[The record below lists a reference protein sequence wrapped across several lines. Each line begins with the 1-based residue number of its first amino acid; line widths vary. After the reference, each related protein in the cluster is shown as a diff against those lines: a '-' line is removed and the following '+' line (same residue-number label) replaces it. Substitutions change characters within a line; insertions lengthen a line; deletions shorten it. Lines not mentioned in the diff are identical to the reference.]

1 MKPGYTKRKY
11 GIQLFRCLEQF
22 KSSSGVR
29 RHSKG
34 KSMEEEL
41 NHTSAFEKDPFKLT
55 AEDVYDMSYV
65 IGRDLFKLSSSED
78 SRTVSEL
85 QYKVIRVLEIFEL
98 LVDRQNLTV
107 EKLKIER
114 DNLRKETERLHREL
128 QVATSD
134 SEKQQKNGSDKL
146 VVDVNDP
153 NRPRFTLQELTDVL
167 QERNKLKAQL
177 LVAQEELEC
186 YKSGLVSTKDPQRL
200 EKKASGANRESEQTT
215 VKKLFSLKYR
225 KNH

>member
-1 MKPGYTKRKY
+1 
-11 GIQLFRCLEQF
+11 
-22 KSSSGVR
+22 
-29 RHSKG
+29 
-34 KSMEEEL
+34 MEDEL
-41 NHTSAFEKDPFKLT
+41 NPTSAFEKDPFKLT

-114 DNLRKETERLHREL
+114 DNLRKETERLHSEL
-128 QVATSD
+128 QKATSD
-134 SEKQQKNGSDKL
+134 SEKPQKNGTDKL
-146 VVDVNDP
+146 VIDVNDP

-186 YKSGLVSTKDPQRL
+186 YKSGLIPTKEPQSL
-200 EKKASGANRESEQTT
+200 EKVSGANRESEQTT
-215 VKKLFSLKYR
+215 VKKLFSLKHR

>member
-1 MKPGYTKRKY
+1 
-11 GIQLFRCLEQF
+11 
-22 KSSSGVR
+22 
-29 RHSKG
+29 
-34 KSMEEEL
+34 MEEEL
-41 NHTSAFEKDPFKLT
+41 NATSAFEKDPFKLT

-98 LVDRQNLTV
+98 LVDRQNLSV

-134 SEKQQKNGSDKL
+134 SEKEKNGTDKL

-186 YKSGLVSTKDPQRL
+186 YKSGLMTTKEPQRL